1 MSEPVQ
7 KPLPF
12 GFQFLA
18 GAIAGVS
25 EILVMY
31 PLDVVKTRAQLSTG
45 ASTGIVETLKNMVKH
60 EGTASLY
67 RGIAAPI
74 MVEAPKRAT
83 KFAANEQYTTLYKK
97 LFGFEK
103 VTQSLSVM
111 TGVSAGITE
120 AFLIVPFELVKVR
133 MQDKANLGKYNGTAD
148 TFKKIIAA
156 EGSLA
161 LFNGLEATMWRHG
174 VWNGAYFGL
183 IYKVKDLLP
192 KSKDANEQRMINF
205 AAGTAGGIV
214 ATACNTPFDVVKTRI
229 QSYNGVGLKKYNWA
243 VPSLVTVAKEEGI
256 ASLYRGFTPK
266 VLRLGPGGGILLV
279 VFEAV
284 SGFIRKN
291 ILKEE

>member
-1 MSEPVQ
+1 MSDTAQ

-45 ASTGIVETLKNMVKH
+45 ASTGIITTMTNMIKQ
-60 EGTASLY
+60 EGAASLY
-67 RGIAAPI
+67 RGILPPI

-83 KFAANEQYTTLYKK
+83 KFAANEQYTGLYKK
-97 LFGFEK
+97 MFGFEK
-103 VTQSLSVM
+103 VTQSLSVL

-120 AFLIVPFELVKVR
+120 AFLIVPFELIKVR
-133 MQDKANLGKYNGTAD
+133 MQDKRNLGKYNGTAD
-148 TFKKIIAA
+148 TFKKIIAS
-156 EGSLA
+156 EGALA
-161 LFNGLEATMWRHG
+161 LFNGLEATMWRHA

-183 IYKVKDLLP
+183 IFTVKDNLP
-192 KSKDANEQRMINF
+192 KSKDPNQQRLTNF
-205 AAGTAGGIV
+205 AAGTVGGIV
-214 ATACNTPFDVVKTRI
+214 ATAFNTPFDVVKTRV
-229 QSYNGVGLKKYNWA
+229 QSYDGVGVKKYNWTLPA
-243 VPSLVTVAKEEGI
+243 LATVAKEEGM
-256 ASLYRGFTPK
+256 ASLYRGFLPK

-279 VFEAV
+279 VFETV

>member
-1 MSEPVQ
+1 MSERAQ

-12 GFQFLA
+12 GYQFLA

-45 ASTGIVETLKNMVKH
+45 ANTGIISTLKTMIKM
-60 EGTASLY
+60 EGPGSLY
-67 RGIAAPI
+67 RGILPPI

-103 VTQSLSVM
+103 VTQSLSIM
-111 TGVSAGITE
+111 TGVSAGLTE
-120 AFLIVPFELVKVR
+120 ALIIVPFELVKVR
-133 MQDKANLGKYNGTAD
+133 MQDKANIGKYNGTSD
-148 TFKKIIAA
+148 TIRKIVAS
-156 EGSLA
+156 EGVLA
-161 LFNGLEATMWRHG
+161 MFNGLEATMWRHA

-183 IYKVKDLLP
+183 IFKVKDMMP
-192 KSKDANEQRMINF
+192 KSKDPNEQRMTNF
-205 AAGTAGGIV
+205 AAGTIGGMV
-214 ATACNTPFDVVKTRI
+214 ATAFNTPFDVVKTRI
-229 QSYNGVGLKKYNWA
+229 QSYDGVGVRKYNWTLPG
-243 VPSLVTVAKEEGI
+243 VVTVAKEEGF
-256 ASLYRGFTPK
+256 ASLYRGFLPK

-279 VFEAV
+279 VFETV

-291 ILKEE
+291 ILKE

>member
-1 MSEPVQ
+1 MPEAVQ

-45 ASTGIVETLKNMVKH
+45 TSTGIIGTMTSMIKT
-60 EGTASLY
+60 EGPGSLY
-67 RGIAAPI
+67 RGILPPI

-83 KFAANEQYTTLYKK
+83 KFAANEQYTTIYKK

-103 VTQSLSVM
+103 ITQTLSIM
-111 TGVSAGITE
+111 TGVSAGMTE
-120 AFLIVPFELVKVR
+120 AVIIVPFELVKVR

-148 TFKKIIAA
+148 TIRKIVAA
-156 EGSLA
+156 EGTLA
-161 LFNGLEATMWRHG
+161 LFNGLEATMWRHA

-183 IYKVKDLLP
+183 IFKVKDLMP
-192 KSKDANEQRMINF
+192 KPKDPNQQRLTNF
-205 AAGTAGGIV
+205 AAGTVGGIV
-214 ATACNTPFDVVKTRI
+214 ATAFNTPIDVVKTRI
-229 QSYNGVGLKKYNWA
+229 QSYNGVGVRKYNWTL
-243 VPSLVTVAKEEGI
+243 PSVALVAREEGF
-256 ASLYRGFTPK
+256 ASLYRGFLPK

-279 VFEAV
+279 VFETV
-284 SGFIRKN
+284 SNFIRKN
-291 ILKEE
+291 ILKE

>member
-1 MSEPVQ
+1 MSDTVQ

-45 ASTGIVETLKNMVKH
+45 ASTGIVTTVKNMIKN
-60 EGTASLY
+60 EGAGSLY
-67 RGIAAPI
+67 RGILPPI

-83 KFAANEQYTTLYKK
+83 KFAANEQYTILYKK

-103 VTQSLSVM
+103 VTQSLSVL

-120 AFLIVPFELVKVR
+120 AFIIVPFELVKVR
-133 MQDKANLGKYNGTAD
+133 MQDRANIGKYNGTAD
-148 TFKKIIAA
+148 TFRKIIAA

-161 LFNGLEATMWRHG
+161 LFNGLEATMWRHA

-183 IYKVKDLLP
+183 IFKVKELLP
-192 KSKDANEQRMINF
+192 KSKDPNQQRMTNF
-205 AAGTAGGIV
+205 AAGTVGGIV
-214 ATACNTPFDVVKTRI
+214 ATFTNTPFDVVKTRV
-229 QSYNGVGLKKYNWA
+229 QSYNGVGPKKYNWT
-243 VPSLVTVAKEEGI
+243 VPGIVTVAKEEGV
-256 ASLYRGFTPK
+256 AALYRGFLPK

-279 VFEAV
+279 VFETV